1 MTKRD
6 AENVLRAREGIA
18 VPLRAGEALRITN
31 LEGGQ
36 VVDTWVL
43 AQSDPGEY
51 VSMEHTR
58 VALGRLIPRAG
69 DGLYSNHRRPLLTL
83 TEDTS
88 PGVHDTLIA
97 ACDPERYR
105 QLGAEAGHA
114 SCAENFR
121 AALVTL
127 GIQTDHVPAPLNLFM
142 NIAWD
147 EPGSTRVSRLSGAGG
162 RLRDARGRGRRDRR
176 PVGVPDGPE
185 PDQRR
190 RPARRRVGRPRGVVG
205 AQPPERAARRASVIM
220 LSISKMALAANRAVT
235 WPAPS

>member
-1 MTKRD
+1 MTKR
-6 AENVLRAREGIA
+6 AATNVLRAREGFA

-36 VVDTWVL
+36 VVDTWGL

-127 GIQTDHVPAPLNLFM
+127 GIQADHVPAPLNLFM

-147 EPGSTRVSRLSGAGG
+147 EQGQLEFLASPAQAGDYVTLAAEVDVTVVLSACPMDLNPINAGGPRDVGFAVLSG
-162 RLRDARGRGRRDRR
+162 
-176 PVGVPDGPE
+176 P
-185 PDQRR
+185 
-190 RPARRRVGRPRGVVG
+190 
-205 AQPPERAARRASVIM
+205 
-220 LSISKMALAANRAVT
+220 
-235 WPAPS
+235 